1 MEFSLATL
9 RVDRYAVALWLHTAN
24 DPPKD
29 EWNAALD
36 RLIAATKDVPT
47 ADMRHLVLT
56 DGAAP
61 SAAQRAR
68 MHKELAREQPLRLA
82 VITTVLSNPIKRGVA
97 TALSWANPQI
107 RFFQPAQARE
117 ALQHLDLVSYVDALW
132 RQYSALQ
139 EQLPQV
145 AVIATVAAALGV
157 THRLPAAK

>member
-1 MEFSLATL
+1 MELSLATL
-9 RVDRYAVALWLHTAN
+9 RVDRYAVALWLHTEN

-29 EWNAALD
+29 EWNAAID
-36 RLIAATKDVPT
+36 RLIADTKDVPT

-68 MHKELAREQPLRLA
+68 MHKELAREKPLRLA

-107 RFFQPAQARE
+107 RFFQPAQARD
-117 ALQHLDLVSYVDALW
+117 ALQHLDLADHLDALW
-132 RQYSALQ
+132 PQYSTLQ
-139 EQLPQV
+139 QQLPPI
-145 AVIATVAAALGV
+145 AVIKAVARGAAAPSS
-157 THRLPAAK
+157 TH